1 MKLFRRFRNLESYS
15 KTGGRESGKKF
26 IIEGFPAGAGS
37 PTSLR
42 FHASK
47 RAARRRFYIF
57 MAGES
62 WRGRRGRRVK
72 AFHVPKFLAGKAQ

>member
-1 MKLFRRFRNLESYS
+1 MSGE
-15 KTGGRESGKKF
+15 GGRESEKKF
-26 IIEGFPAGAGS
+26 IVEGFPAGPGS

-42 FHASK
+42 FHASG

-62 WRGRRGRRVK
+62 WRGGEGRSVATVK
-72 AFHVPKFLAGKAQ
+72 ASTSLSFSLEKHNK

>member
-1 MKLFRRFRNLESYS
+1 MSGE
-15 KTGGRESGKKF
+15 GGRESGKKF
-26 IIEGFPAGAGS
+26 IVEGFPAGPGS

-42 FHASK
+42 FHASG

-62 WRGRRGRRVK
+62 WRGGEGGGQVRRDREGI
-72 AFHVPKFLAGKAQ
+72 HVPKFLAGKTQ